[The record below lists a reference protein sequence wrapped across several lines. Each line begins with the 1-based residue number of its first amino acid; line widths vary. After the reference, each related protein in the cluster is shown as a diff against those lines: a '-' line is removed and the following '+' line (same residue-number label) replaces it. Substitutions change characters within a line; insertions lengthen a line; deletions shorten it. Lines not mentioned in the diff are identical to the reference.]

1 MVISANEGVFRMD
14 AADVQYIEIYQHHI
28 QYGTTK
34 GIYNGYGTLK
44 KIEDMLPQG
53 YFFRCN
59 NHTIAG
65 LNHVQGILQNGD
77 VQVGN
82 RTFEVARTKRK
93 ELVDVLH
100 QYYFGQ

>member
-1 MVISANEGVFRMD
+1 
-14 AADVQYIEIYQHHI
+14 
-28 QYGTTK
+28 
-34 GIYNGYGTLK
+34 
-44 KIEDMLPQG
+44 MLPQG

-77 VQVGN
+77 VQVETGHLRWQGRSGKN
-82 RTFEVARTKRK
+82 
-93 ELVDVLH
+93 LWNVLH